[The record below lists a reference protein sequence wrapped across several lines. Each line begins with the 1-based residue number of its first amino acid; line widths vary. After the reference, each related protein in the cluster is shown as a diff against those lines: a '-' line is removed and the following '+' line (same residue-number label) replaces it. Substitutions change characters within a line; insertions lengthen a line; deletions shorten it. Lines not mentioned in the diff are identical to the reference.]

1 MIFWQFFD
9 FLAIFLGYLKRIF
22 EKYFQMLFFS
32 NYFKDISSDFWQFWA
47 IFETC
52 WRSFWGNLR
61 EFLRTFSSDSLA
73 IFSKYLKVIFEW
85 IFGFLKNFFEEI
97 LVISFVD
104 FIRIFEAFE
113 EIVEAFFGNIL
124 KWFLG
129 SYFSEYH
136 EENFNKTSRSLWG
149 LFEDVF
155 NFLCWNFGGLF
166 SVLKIFL

>member
-1 MIFWQFFD
+1 MARLTEDLSGIFEKD
-9 FLAIFLGYLKRIF
+9 FWEIFSNAIFLATILRIF
-22 EKYFQMLFFS
+22 QV
-32 NYFKDISSDFWQFWA
+32 IFWQFWA

-73 IFSKYLKVIFEW
+73 IFSKYFKVIFEW